1 MAFTVEIKKNS
12 LQQWNDDEVIK
23 KLEGLKKANKQK
35 VWVRKDLSLATSNWL
50 TRIIWVIIGKRCLKW
65 MFHIDLERSKLIL
78 GQIQKQLPA
87 STNPLISD
95 LFKTAVINFNLIAPR
110 HKIVLKHSS
119 DSGHDPIEAMESIDH
134 EVLSAGEAE
143 TLLKK
148 LPAGTYLLRQDSA
161 FTPLIISYKVSDG
174 TVQHDEVSK
183 EKLPYLKDYY
193 ALYAKHIRENKDK
206 FIYPLIYK
214 SDSSKNPS
222 DPPIPTED
230 FTKFVQSRL
239 QAGIAVNE
247 LFQQALQKQ
256 QIQAAA
262 WLLSQGADP
271 KLIDKATALP
281 KEMAAWLRHLSEKP
295 PLIPAN
301 LDHYAVELGY
311 GYKAANLMILEE
323 LTKKIS
329 PEMKNCEVKVPPFF
343 PISHFELNSLILKSG
358 VNLDDLWKKFLNSF
372 DYSKKNQFQKASS
385 PTDAAAVHM
394 QITQQGK
401 EYLEEMQRKV
411 EHFFKSNTYFTL
423 QLEEWIKKNKPEFVI
438 VRSTGMEDSDKTT
451 NPGGNASIPYVQ
463 PTPTEISTN
472 IGKVLASYFSEN
484 SIMQRLAVGDQS
496 LFTDPV
502 FIPVLIQEM
511 IGETTSPTAKVAPHE
526 IFRSGVFFTEEPE
539 KADGVT
545 LLQVGLGT
553 GEGIVSGT
561 VNTDTYYIRK
571 TAISMPFTPAK
582 STVRGKNKKEKS
594 LTDSEKGKYA
604 NVEETVIHKV
614 IRDKKTRQVG
624 KQVGFK
630 KFNIITL
637 KNENPALKTQSAVPD
652 PIIRDIKT
660 AADEISRHYGPG
672 AQKTKAMDVEYTL
685 KLPDPAKKG
694 AKGTLYLLQARGL
707 THVEKKEKTYISGQ
721 KLQQI
726 PLEHVIPTKTLL
738 DGQAYVRT
746 ITSDEQLLFT
756 TDLAS
761 ARKEFLRQ
769 QAKVKAIII
778 NESSSVTS
786 HDGVMLRSLG
796 VPVFVV
802 EDSKVRNRLK
812 KLAASSSTAAPL
824 FFDPQRALVV
834 SGQTPDI
841 IKKGLISY
849 SIPLELS
856 VSNTPP
862 TLFVPKKTNA
872 VKSKEEKI
880 KGIYQARLTR
890 LNTLVPA
897 LIAKLSNQEPLLK
910 LREAKT
916 TENYTIRNLI
926 DLMSSAPPEE
936 AKIALATLLDVL
948 YKKLRQSMDAVE
960 ANRAQVNQ
968 PLFVVFE
975 NIVRLAKKEVMPAL
989 ENSPP
994 ESPNRLFPIKLLE
1007 ALIFQQV
1014 DSNVVGGASFARTLQ
1029 EDKMDRKH
1037 IELAKKAGIK
1047 LDGKNT
1053 SHQLNFVAVKNYAL
1067 SEKCANHWAT
1077 FVQRLFTT
1085 GDLNL
1090 QNELSKSLETFDQ
1103 LKLTPLFLNAFFPQ
1117 LWQTHHKN
1125 VPQVSKAIID
1135 LLKGPT
1141 LEWVKE
1147 KMEDTET
1154 FEGQINGQWGT
1165 PDQIKKNLPSL
1176 AAFIETSGFTPRS
1189 PQKAVFAD
1197 KFAAATPFGKLALL
1211 QLMGRVVDVTD
1222 KTIKTI
1228 SGNSDYPRDNKQKV
1242 KDFIVA
1248 VQSQVNISLTAFELL
1263 KASEADDLLAV
1274 ALGTPLTLDAYKR
1287 KVLEGGD
1294 YRFGF
1299 GQTFHT
1305 IGFNPLKNNILTDKI
1320 VEWGA
1325 QLESPPEFNVA
1336 AITIGSRADLNFSAH
1351 WANTAEQ
1358 YFTQAHQNAEKIRKY
1373 LFAKNGVNVDILDG
1387 LLESSARIITKKFGQ
1402 EISEITVDSKT
1413 SLGFRIPVRQH
1424 SAGLQLEMDMKH
1436 PDQGLVL
1443 KVEMHGNN
1451 EHDRWQ
1457 QGATFGSILAH
1468 QGLYSFPGDK
1478 SPVIDYKKPVGVS
1491 FELHIPAKTSQLEM
1505 TTLIDQLHYMI
1516 ITVTQN
1522 EGMNAKRFLDV
1533 LNIDRKIKF
1542 EKIDPNFFAHSFY
1555 LTAPLFQRFMEAD
1568 KNLEAIQ
1575 AAKFTL
1581 LGLAK
1586 HNRKDFPLDSKSSFT
1601 LKFPTPSNPV
1611 LLEISKQNW
1620 KTSLLQAAIAVL
1632 AIHLESKDN
1641 SEAFKAISEVCE
1653 DADVKKYFPE
1663 ATKTLKKA
1671 LAQVKSPKD
1680 LFEMAWEDD
1689 DLASCIITASTHSLK
1704 EELQRVREKIKNK
1717 VEKDEIDQLVK
1728 IALELRKN
1736 NYKLLAEGWIIDAI
1750 PKTAEN
1756 QLKFNTF
1763 YAKDRSEY
1771 LKKLKTSYA
1780 EALELLPKDYE
1791 KNAKKILSASRKV
1804 LVALSQRND
1813 FQALSHAKGF
1823 RYLDGYLGLDKYKY
1837 IYDNQ
1842 YTDTTKFRKAA
1853 PLYIIKGFES
1863 AVPATR
1869 ELALTAFKKLIV
1881 DYQEAGKAGSQAE
1894 SYLGVL
1900 LALSK
1905 GYYDAQ
1911 GNKTTAKKDLTTF
1924 WGEDAHEILKKLE
1937 KDPYLIF

>member
-1 MAFTVEIKKNS
+1 MAFTVEIKKNTP
-12 LQQWNDDEVIK
+12 QQWNDDEVIK

-65 MFHIDLERSKLIL
+65 MFQIDLERSKLIL

-110 HKIVLKHSS
+110 HKIVLKQSS
-119 DSGHDPIEAMESIDH
+119 GSGHDPIETMKGIDH
-134 EVLSAGEAE
+134 EVLSAVEAE

-148 LPAGTYLLRQDSA
+148 LPVGTYLLRQESA

-214 SDSSKNPS
+214 SDSSKNLS

-262 WLLSQGADP
+262 WLLSKGADP
-271 KLIDKATALP
+271 KLIDKATTLP

-311 GYKAANLMILEE
+311 GYKAANLMVLEE

-329 PEMKNCEVKVPPFF
+329 PEMKKCEVKVPPFF

-394 QITQQGK
+394 QITLQGK

-411 EHFFKSNTYFTL
+411 EHFFKSNTYFTM
-423 QLEEWIKKNKPEFVI
+423 QLEEWVKENKPEFVI

-571 TAISMPFTPAK
+571 TTTKMPFHDRGNTAQKAK
-582 STVRGKNKKEKS
+582 N
-594 LTDSEKGKYA
+594 A

-624 KQVGFK
+624 KQVAFK
-630 KFNIITL
+630 KFNIVTL
-637 KNENPALKTQSAVPD
+637 KNENPALKTQCAVPD

-685 KLPDPAKKG
+685 KLPDPAKKD

-726 PLEHVIPTKTLL
+726 PLKDVIPTKTLL

-802 EDSKVRNRLK
+802 EDSNVRNRLK
-812 KLAASSSTAAPL
+812 KLAASSSAAAPL

-849 SIPLELS
+849 SMPLELS

-862 TLFVPKKTNA
+862 PLFVPKKTNA

-880 KGIYQARLTR
+880 KDIYQARLTR

-897 LIAKLSNQEPLLK
+897 LIAKLSNQKPLLK

-916 TENYTIRNLI
+916 TENHTIRNLI
-926 DLMSSAPPEE
+926 DLMSSAPAKE
-936 AKIALATLLDVL
+936 AKVALATLLDVL
-948 YKKLRQSMDAVE
+948 YKKLHQSMDAVE

-975 NIVRLAKKEVMPAL
+975 HIVRLAKKEVMPAL

-1067 SEKCANHWAT
+1067 SEKCANDWAT
-1077 FVQRLFTT
+1077 FVQGLFTT
-1085 GDLNL
+1085 GDLIF
-1090 QNELSKSLETFDQ
+1090 QNELSKSLAAFDQ
-1103 LKLTPLFLNAFFPQ
+1103 LNLTPLFLNVFFPQ

-1125 VPQVSKAIID
+1125 IQQVSKAIIE
-1135 LLKGPT
+1135 LLKGTT

-1147 KMEDTET
+1147 KMEETET

-1176 AAFIETSGFTPRS
+1176 AAFIETCGFNPRP

-1197 KFAAATPFGKLALL
+1197 KFAAATPFGRLALL
-1211 QLMGRVVDVTD
+1211 QLMARVVDVTD

-1228 SGNSDYPRDNKQKV
+1228 SGNPDYPRDDKQKV

-1263 KASEADDLLAV
+1263 KPSEATDLLAV
-1274 ALGTPLTLDAYKR
+1274 AQGKPLTLEAYKQ

-1299 GQTFHT
+1299 HHTFQT

-1320 VEWGA
+1320 VKWSA

-1373 LFAKNGVNVDILDG
+1373 LLAKNGVTLDILDG
-1387 LLESSARIITKKFGQ
+1387 LLENAARTISKKFSQ
-1402 EISEITVDSKT
+1402 EISEITVGSKT
-1413 SLGFRIPVRQH
+1413 SLGFTIPVRQH
-1424 SAGLQLEMDMKH
+1424 SAALQLEMDMKH
-1436 PDQGLVL
+1436 PDQGLIL

-1451 EHDRWQ
+1451 EHDRWE
-1457 QGATFGSILAH
+1457 QGATFGAMLAH

-1491 FELHIPAKTSQLEM
+1491 FELHIPAQTSQLEM
-1505 TTLIDQLHYMI
+1505 TTLFDQLYYMI
-1516 ITVTQN
+1516 VTVTMTERSTEKQ
-1522 EGMNAKRFLDV
+1522 KQFLKD
-1533 LNIDRKIKF
+1533 LNTNCKIKF
-1542 EKIDPNFFAHSFY
+1542 EKIDPNFFAHAFY
-1555 LTAPLFQRFMEAD
+1555 LTPPLFEQFMNAD
-1568 KNLEAIQ
+1568 KQLEAIQ

-1586 HNRKDFPLDSKSSFT
+1586 QKMKDFTIDSTSSFT
-1601 LKFPTPSNPV
+1601 LKFPNTTNLV
-1611 LLEISKQNW
+1611 LQEISKQNW
-1620 KTSLLQAAIAVL
+1620 KQSLVKAAIAVL

-1641 SEAFKAISEVCE
+1641 SEAIKAISDVCE
-1653 DADVKKYFPE
+1653 DVDVKKHFPE
-1663 ATKTLKKA
+1663 VTKTLNKA
-1671 LAQVKSPKD
+1671 LAELKSPKD
-1680 LFEMAWEDD
+1680 LFEMAWKENN
-1689 DLASCIITASTHSLK
+1689 LASCLITASKHSLE
-1704 EELQRVREKIKNK
+1704 EELQRVREKIKEMN
-1717 VEKDEIDQLVK
+1717 EKNEIDQLMK

-1736 NYKLLAEGWIIDAI
+1736 NHKLLAEGWIIDAI

-1756 QLKFNTF
+1756 QLKFKAF

-1780 EALELLPKDYE
+1780 EALELLPQDYE
-1791 KNAKKILSASRKV
+1791 KNAKKILSTSRKV

-1813 FQALSHAKGF
+1813 FQALSHSKQF
-1823 RYLDGYLGLDKYKY
+1823 RYLDEYLGQNKYKY

-1842 YTDTTKFRKAA
+1842 YHDTTKFRKAA

-1863 AVPATR
+1863 AVPATQ

-1881 DYQEAGKAGSQAE
+1881 DYQEAGKAGSEAE

-1905 GYYDAQ
+1905 GYYDTQ
-1911 GNKTTAKKDLTTF
+1911 GNKTTAKKDLKTF
-1924 WGEDAHEILKKLE
+1924 WGEDADEILKKLE

>member
-1 MAFTVEIKKNS
+1 MAFTVEIKKNTTR
-12 LQQWNDDEVIK
+12 QWNDDEVIK

-110 HKIVLKHSS
+110 HKVVLKHSS
-119 DSGHDPIEAMESIDH
+119 GSGHDPMEIMKGIDH

-174 TVQHDEVSK
+174 TVQHNELSK

-214 SDSSKNPS
+214 SDPSKNPS

-239 QAGIAVNE
+239 QAGIALNE
-247 LFQQALQKQ
+247 LFQQALEKQ
-256 QIQAAA
+256 QVQAAA
-262 WLLSQGADP
+262 WLLSKGADP
-271 KLIDKATALP
+271 KLIDKATTLP
-281 KEMAAWLRHLSEKP
+281 KEMATWLRHLSEKP
-295 PLIPAN
+295 SLIPAN
-301 LDHYAVELGY
+301 LDHYAVALGY
-311 GYKAANLMILEE
+311 GYKAANLMVLEE

-329 PEMKNCEVKVPPFF
+329 PEMKKCEVKVPPFF

-411 EHFFKSNTYFTL
+411 EHFFKSNTYFTM
-423 QLEEWIKKNKPEFVI
+423 QLEEWVKKNNPEFVI
-438 VRSTGMEDSDKTT
+438 VRSTGMEDSDKNT

-561 VNTDTYYIRK
+561 VNTDTYYVRK
-571 TAISMPFTPAK
+571 TTTKMPFMKRGNTAK
-582 STVRGKNKKEKS
+582 KTK
-594 LTDSEKGKYA
+594 DA
-604 NVEETVIHKV
+604 NIEETVIHKV

-624 KQVGFK
+624 KQVAFK
-630 KFNIITL
+630 KFNIVTL
-637 KNENPALKTQSAVPD
+637 KNENPALKTQCAVPD

-685 KLPDPAKKG
+685 KLPDPAKKD

-726 PLEHVIPTKTLL
+726 PLEHVISTKTLL

-746 ITSDEQLLFT
+746 ITSEEQLLFT
-756 TDLAS
+756 SDLAS

-802 EDSKVRNRLK
+802 EDSNVRNKLK
-812 KLAASSSTAAPL
+812 KLAASSSAAAPL

-872 VKSKEEKI
+872 VKSKGEKT
-880 KGIYQARLTR
+880 KDIYQARLLR
-890 LNTLVPA
+890 LNTIVPA
-897 LIAKLSNQEPLLK
+897 LIAKLSKEKPLLK

-926 DLMSSAPPEE
+926 DLMSSTPPEE
-936 AKIALATLLDVL
+936 AKMALATLLDVL
-948 YKKLRQSMDAVE
+948 YKKLHQSMHSVE

-1014 DSNVVGGASFARTLQ
+1014 DNNVVGGASFARTLQ

-1067 SEKCANHWAT
+1067 SEKCANNWAT
-1077 FVQRLFTT
+1077 FVQELFAT
-1085 GDLNL
+1085 GNLNL
-1090 QNELSKSLETFDQ
+1090 QNELSKSLGTFDQ

-1125 VPQVSKAIID
+1125 VPLVSKAIIE

-1176 AAFIETSGFTPRS
+1176 AAFIETCGFTPRP
-1189 PQKAVFAD
+1189 PQKAVFAEQ
-1197 KFAAATPFGKLALL
+1197 FATATPFGKLALL
-1211 QLMGRVVDVTD
+1211 QLMDRVIDVTD

-1228 SGNSDYPRDNKQKV
+1228 SGNSDYPRDDKQKV

-1248 VQSQVNISLTAFELL
+1248 IQSQVNISLTAFELL
-1263 KASEADDLLAV
+1263 KRSEADDLLAV
-1274 ALGTPLTLDAYKR
+1274 ALGTPLTLNAYKQ
-1287 KVLEGGD
+1287 KVLEGGS
-1294 YRFGF
+1294 YQFGF
-1299 GQTFHT
+1299 GNTFQT
-1305 IGFNPLKNNILTDKI
+1305 IGFNPLKNNILTGKI
-1320 VEWGA
+1320 VEWSA

-1336 AITIGSRADLNFSAH
+1336 AITVGSRADLNFSAH

-1373 LFAKNGVNVDILDG
+1373 LLAKNGVNVDILDG

-1402 EISEITVDSKT
+1402 EISEITVGSKT

-1436 PDQGLVL
+1436 PDQGLIL

-1451 EHDRWQ
+1451 EHDRWE
-1457 QGATFGSILAH
+1457 QGATFGSMLAH
-1468 QGLYSFPGDK
+1468 QGLYSFPGGK

-1491 FELHIPAKTSQLEM
+1491 FELHIPAQTSQLEM
-1505 TTLIDQLHYMI
+1505 TTLFDQLYYMI
-1516 ITVTQN
+1516 VTVTKT
-1522 EGMNAKRFLDV
+1522 EGTKAKKFLDL
-1533 LNIDRKIKF
+1533 LNTNCKIKF
-1542 EKIDPNFFAHSFY
+1542 EKIDPNFFAHAFY
-1555 LTAPLFQRFMEAD
+1555 LTAPLFEQFIKAD
-1568 KNLEAIQ
+1568 KQLEAIQ

-1586 HNRKDFPLDSKSSFT
+1586 HKMKDFTIDSSLM
-1601 LKFPTPSNPV
+1601 LKFPNTSNPV
-1611 LLEISKQNW
+1611 LLDISKQNW
-1620 KTSLLQAAIAVL
+1620 KKNLVQAAIAVL
-1632 AIHLESKDN
+1632 AISLESKDN
-1641 SEAFKAISEVCE
+1641 SEAIKAISDVIE
-1653 DADVKKYFPE
+1653 DADVKKYLPE
-1663 ATKTLKKA
+1663 VTKTLNKA

-1680 LFEMAWEDD
+1680 LFDMAWKEDN
-1689 DLASCIITASTHSLK
+1689 LANCIITASTHSLK
-1704 EELQRVREKIKNK
+1704 KELKRVREKIKEM
-1717 VEKDEIDQLVK
+1717 VEKNEIDQLVK

-1736 NYKLLAEGWIIDAI
+1736 NHKLLAEGWIIDSI

-1756 QLKFNTF
+1756 QLKFKAF

-1791 KNAKKILSASRKV
+1791 KNAKKILSTSRKV

-1813 FQALSHAKGF
+1813 FQALSHPKQF
-1823 RYLDGYLGLDKYKY
+1823 LYLDEYLGQDKYKY

-1842 YTDTTKFRKAA
+1842 YNDTTKFRKAA

-1869 ELALTAFKKLIV
+1869 KLALTAFKKLIV
-1881 DYQEAGKAGSQAE
+1881 DYQEAGKAGTE
-1894 SYLGVL
+1894 GKSYLDVL

-1911 GNKTTAKKDLTTF
+1911 GNKTTAKKDLATF
-1924 WGEDAHEILKKLE
+1924 WGEDAHEILKMLE